1 MTFPIH
7 FLRRW
12 ASPTRVRLK
21 REIIRDYKDP
31 LELELMRSV
40 KQVLDPRGRMN
51 PGKVL

>member
-1 MTFPIH
+1 MREGSWISGVAQEIVWMFGG
-7 FLRRW
+7 
-12 ASPTRVRLK
+12 AKDLK
-21 REIIRDYKDP
+21 HNKDP